1 MSESAFHLHFRKI
14 TSYSPLQYLKGV
26 RLNKARQSIQG
37 GGTTV
42 NEVARIVGYERA
54 SQFSREYKRYF
65 GRAPSDDLPGRGN
78 TLKGVDY
85 RAVLGKAV

>member
-1 MSESAFHLHFRKI
+1 MEELATRLGMSTSAFHLHFRVI

-26 RLNKARQSIQG
+26 RLNKARQAIQG

-42 NEVARIVGYERA
+42 NEVARAVGYESP

-65 GRAPSDDLPGRGN
+65 GSALVGRPTG
-78 TLKGVDY
+78 TG
-85 RAVLGKAV
+85 